1 MKVYIKFLTYI
12 FLRSLLYVFLVTFSL
27 VLVLNVLTELD
38 FFKDINVGTNFTLFL
53 AFLNSPSLTFEI
65 FPFIFLV
72 TTQIFFL
79 KLFENKEIEI
89 LKYSG
94 FKNTRIILILSVLS
108 FVSGLF
114 VTIFFYHFSSNLK
127 NFYLELKSNYTSDNK
142 YLAVITNNGL
152 WIKDKIDNTTLII
165 NSSKIEKNFLI
176 DAFVTEFNN
185 NYEVIRNIS
194 SEKIDIKNYEW
205 VIYDAKIFKGNFITS
220 ENTLNLKSNFN
231 YERIQGLFSNL
242 SSLSIFELYELK
254 KNYNL
259 LGYSTIEVDIEIN
272 KLFSFPF
279 YFVLMTIFS
288 SIIMFN
294 SKNLKNTTFKISLG
308 LFSSVFIY
316 YINNFFYVLGNT
328 EKIHFVA
335 AVWLPLVI
343 LSLINVLMINKIN
356 EK

>member
-127 NFYLELKSNYTSDNK
+127 NFYLELKSPHTNDGK
-142 YLAVITNNGL
+142 YLAVVTKNGL
-152 WIKDKIDNTTLII
+152 WIKDKINENTLII
-165 NSSKIEKNFLI
+165 NSSKIDQNYLINNLISEFDKNFKS
-176 DAFVTEFNN
+176 
-185 NYEVIRNIS
+185 IRNIQ
-194 SEKIDIKNYEW
+194 SEKIDISRKEW
-205 VIYDAKIFKGNFITS
+205 VIFNPKIYRNNSYENLDQITLKTS
-220 ENTLNLKSNFN
+220 FDYKRIRSLYSNLASLNLFELFELKNN
-231 YERIQGLFSNL
+231 YKKLNYSTTEIDLQIYKLATYPFFLLLMALFSAL
-242 SSLSIFELYELK
+242 IMLK
-254 KNYNL
+254 IK
-259 LGYSTIEVDIEIN
+259 EIN
-272 KLFSFPF
+272 
-279 YFVLMTIFS
+279 S
-288 SIIMFN
+288 S
-294 SKNLKNTTFKISLG
+294 TFKISLG
-308 LFSSVFIY
+308 LFFSVLIY
-316 YINNFFYVLGNT
+316 YLNNFFYVMGST
-328 EKIHFVA
+328 ERLSIMISIFI
-335 AVWLPLVI
+335 PLLLLALVNSFMSI
-343 LSLINVLMINKIN
+343 RIN